1 MWGAE
6 MTIPLPP
13 TGAWRLEGGGFAR
26 LREGEWMDQISSPA
40 YLLEMMWKSVTSS
53 SFRNFMPEGA
63 M

>member
-26 LREGEWMDQISSPA
+26 LREGMDGSDFLSCVFA
-40 YLLEMMWKSVTSS
+40 GNDVEERDLVV
-53 SFRNFMPEGA
+53 FPELYA
-63 M
+63 